1 MGSKILQNGTVISWD
16 DQTKSMKTLHN
27 ASILI
32 VNDMIAAIANSIDEL
47 SASPDAMVIDVSG
60 MIVTP
65 GFVNTH
71 CHMWQTAFRSMAPDI
86 FIAQYFGWLSQMGA
100 ATKSFSGSDIYFSCL
115 EGYCEGLNAGVT
127 SVVDHATS
135 NWNPDVVLPS
145 FKAAEDGGA
154 RVWWCHD
161 LHPGDAQELATLEKI
176 RDELDANKKL
186 VSMGLAPDMFDFSD
200 DAAVVQLRDISMQ
213 ESSPTS
219 SGAVPNAISDT

>member
-16 DQTKSMKTLHN
+16 GHTNSLKTLHN

-32 VNDMIAAIANSIDEL
+32 VDDKIAAIADSIEEL
-47 SASPDAMVIDVSG
+47 SAHPDAEIVDVSG

-86 FIAQYFGWLSQMGA
+86 FIAQYFSWLSQMGS
-100 ATKSFSGSDIYFSCL
+100 ATKSFSSSDVYYSCL

-127 SVVDHATS
+127 SYVEHAAS
-135 NWNPDVVLPS
+135 NWNPDVVLPG
-145 FKAAEDGGA
+145 FRAAEDGGA

-161 LHPGDAQELATLEKI
+161 LYPGDAQQLATLEKI
-176 RDELDANKKL
+176 RDEIDAKGNL
-186 VSMGLAPDMFDFSD
+186 VSMGLAPDMFNWSD
-200 DAAVVQLRDISMQ
+200 D
-213 ESSPTS
+213 
-219 SGAVPNAISDT
+219 GAVAMLEDVSRQASPHRTHVGFQ